1 MQRDGRRIGHRPHPA
16 PAEPRRFPDLHR
28 DAGEHLLAPR
38 FKLSAEIPSWP
49 VAKSQQA
56 VNQTVSGVRVRSKI
70 VPAVTEVRLP
80 HLEHMYRPSPSR
92 QPVSRPQPEQAKP
105 AGHRSHSR

>member
-1 MQRDGRRIGHRPHPA
+1 MTETSDPIVV
-16 PAEPRRFPDLHR
+16 RFR
-28 DAGEHLLAPR
+28 
-38 FKLSAEIPSWP
+38 LSAEIPSLP

-70 VPAVTEVRLP
+70 VPAVTEVRPP
-80 HLEHMYRPSPSR
+80 HLEHMYRPSASR

-105 AGHRSHSR
+105 AGHRSHSNRPLTFRKKRFGKRSRNTIK